1 MGTIWRKTTITTAKT
16 LYMNA
21 NLPLFS
27 EIYVHCTT
35 TNVDDLCHFNS
46 GLFYF
51 TENKF
56 CIILQPQTQK

>member
-1 MGTIWRKTTITTAKT
+1 MYGDNLKKDNYNNSKNT
-16 LYMNA
+16 LHECKPPPFFW
-21 NLPLFS
+21 NL
-27 EIYVHCTT
+27 CTT
-35 TNVDDLCHFNS
+35 TNVDELCHFNS